1 MANERGNL
9 LDRRKF
15 HMMKSGSPR
24 GMVGGKMRRPAGK
37 AWWNRGSGQRR
48 DQLCRLVWSL
58 KWSWVEGILADFF
71 ILISVMPDWI
81 GFKHNY

>member
-24 GMVGGKMRRPAGK
+24 GMVGGKNEK
-37 AWWNRGSGQRR
+37 ACWEG
-48 DQLCRLVWSL
+48 LVEPR
-58 KWSWVEGILADFF
+58 KWSKKGPAVQAGVVLEVVLG
-71 ILISVMPDWI
+71 
-81 GFKHNY
+81 